1 MVVFNS
7 CFGIFQ
13 VSPSSNDE
21 VTQAIRNALGDFS
34 LVRPYLDKSAGLIGV
49 DGVPP
54 SPGPAP
60 QTTSPP
66 LRSLGGAR

>member
-1 MVVFNS
+1 
-7 CFGIFQ
+7 
-13 VSPSSNDE
+13 
-21 VTQAIRNALGDFS
+21 

-54 SPGPAP
+54 SPGPAL

-66 LRSLGGAR
+66 LRSLGNGR